1 MRPGVIEFN
10 GGVMLGWLHL
20 VRTSANK
27 YRQCM
32 AGRRGRGRGGGYFKQ
47 LLNLLSKQVTY
58 VQGWALDNDNAT
70 LFSGQK
76 IVSYC
81 IIMLTCLY
89 SLWLFHLRDSE
100 TLTFFE
106 HFLLI
111 LKLYYSIMLSRCRCR
126 ETIKMLLAQLC
137 IL

>member
-1 MRPGVIEFN
+1 M
-10 GGVMLGWLHL
+10 H
-20 VRTSANK
+20 
-27 YRQCM
+27 
-32 AGRRGRGRGGGYFKQ
+32 GREEGEGGGYVKQ
-47 LLNLLSKQVTY
+47 LPNLLSKQVTY

-111 LKLYYSIMLSRCRCR
+111 QKLY
-126 ETIKMLLAQLC
+126 
-137 IL
+137 